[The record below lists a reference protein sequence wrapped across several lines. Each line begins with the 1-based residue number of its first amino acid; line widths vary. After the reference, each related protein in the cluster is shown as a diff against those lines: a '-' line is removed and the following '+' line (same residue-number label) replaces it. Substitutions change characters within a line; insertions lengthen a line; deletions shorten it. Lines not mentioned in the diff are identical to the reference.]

1 MERRDVVQGCD
12 ELNVRSALWSS
23 LENRRPNAM
32 ELGIRLS

>member
-12 ELNVRSALWSS
+12 ELNVWSALWSS
-23 LENRRPNAM
+23 SKDRRPNAM